1 MKKKLLSLMVVMSLV
16 VSMTLGV
23 TGCGSKSSDS
33 DKKVLKVAF
42 ECAYAPYNWTQESPE
57 VGNGKQAV
65 KIKNADGYAYGY
77 EVELAQRIADEMGY
91 ELEVY
96 KIEWSSILM
105 GLQDGS
111 YDAVMTGVCYS
122 PERDETYDF
131 STPYYKIA
139 LILAVILI
147 YGLIS
152 CYKIGK
158 KDYMGQIKLIAGKNV
173 SLKEELNK
181 EQEYNKIQ
189 YKKMQ
194 EFVENIAHQIK
205 TPLSVITMKLEMIQ
219 ELCGINEDICR
230 LITDCTKN
238 TFKIKM
244 FIKKLLDISRIES
257 GKITLSSDEIVIDY
271 IVEESVECSVDDK
284 QKVSVNYGNED
295 RHRKMYADEG
305 WLLEALINVISNCYE
320 HINQKK
326 GGMVYID
333 ISSNSE
339 VCMITISDNGDG
351 IQDCDVAGIFD
362 RFMSRKSQ
370 DEFHAGIGLNL
381 SKLIIE
387 AHHGNIRAGNSDKY
401 GGAQFKIILPLYKFK
416 GKL

>member
-1 MKKKLLSLMVVMSLV
+1 MDNTVKKKLSVFRKRQTV
-16 VSMTLGV
+16 
-23 TGCGSKSSDS
+23 
-33 DKKVLKVAF
+33 F
-42 ECAYAPYNWTQESPE
+42 
-57 VGNGKQAV
+57 
-65 KIKNADGYAYGY
+65 
-77 EVELAQRIADEMGY
+77 
-91 ELEVY
+91 
-96 KIEWSSILM
+96 
-105 GLQDGS
+105 
-111 YDAVMTGVCYS
+111 
-122 PERDETYDF
+122 
-131 STPYYKIA
+131 
-139 LILAVILI
+139 VII
-147 YGLIS
+147 YGLINAVVIAGIIVYYRLKEQVLAGALYLQDNAYGEAFVRKMFS
-152 CYKIGK
+152 SGITDNNIRAGRTAMESAGYGSHGFS
-158 KDYMGQIKLIAGKNV
+158 YMSRLNGEMYALIAIIVVLLIALGSGLYNCYRLGHKGFVKKVCDVYADNERL
-173 SLKEELNK
+173 SKQLDNEHIYNK
-181 EQEYNKIQ
+181 EQYQ
-189 YKKMQ
+189 KMQ
-194 EFVENIAHQIK
+194 DFIENIAHQIK

-271 IVEESVECSVDDK
+271 IVEESVECAVDDK

-326 GGMVYID
+326 DGMVYID

-351 IQDCDVAGIFD
+351 IQDCDIAGIFD

>member
-1 MKKKLLSLMVVMSLV
+1 M
-16 VSMTLGV
+16 
-23 TGCGSKSSDS
+23 
-33 DKKVLKVAF
+33 
-42 ECAYAPYNWTQESPE
+42 
-57 VGNGKQAV
+57 
-65 KIKNADGYAYGY
+65 
-77 EVELAQRIADEMGY
+77 
-91 ELEVY
+91 
-96 KIEWSSILM
+96 
-105 GLQDGS
+105 
-111 YDAVMTGVCYS
+111 
-122 PERDETYDF
+122 
-131 STPYYKIA
+131 
-139 LILAVILI
+139 
-147 YGLIS
+147 
-152 CYKIGK
+152 
-158 KDYMGQIKLIAGKNV
+158 
-173 SLKEELNK
+173 
-181 EQEYNKIQ
+181 
-189 YKKMQ
+189 
-194 EFVENIAHQIK
+194 
-205 TPLSVITMKLEMIQ
+205 
-219 ELCGINEDICR
+219 
-230 LITDCTKN
+230 
-238 TFKIKM
+238 
-244 FIKKLLDISRIES
+244 
-257 GKITLSSDEIVIDY
+257 
-271 IVEESVECSVDDK
+271 ECSVDDK

-416 GKL
+416 ANCKPYVSRAIYNTVIAINNKLKTFSNQTGGKQDIV

>member
-1 MKKKLLSLMVVMSLV
+1 MGIVRITEEDVKKNVRNYRIKQTFFV
-16 VSMTLGV
+16 LGV
-23 TGCGSKSSDS
+23 MAVSVIIIVSLIVYYNIKQRALVGALYLSDENSAVQLVNNLMYLNINKYTLQAGSDAMLEAGYSAKGYTY
-33 DKKVLKVAF
+33 LLRI
-42 ECAYAPYNWTQESPE
+42 
-57 VGNGKQAV
+57 NG
-65 KIKNADGYAYGY
+65 
-77 EVELAQRIADEMGY
+77 EL
-91 ELEVY
+91 V
-96 KIEWSSILM
+96 
-105 GLQDGS
+105 S
-111 YDAVMTGVCYS
+111 YIVIS
-122 PERDETYDF
+122 
-131 STPYYKIA
+131 

-158 KDYMGQIKLIAGKNV
+158 KDYMGQIKVIAGKNV

-181 EQEYNKIQ
+181 EHEYNKIQ

-326 GGMVYID
+326 DGMVYID

-351 IQDCDVAGIFD
+351 IQDCDIAGIFD

-381 SKLIIE
+381 LKLIIE

>member
-1 MKKKLLSLMVVMSLV
+1 MDNTIKKKLSVFRKRQTV
-16 VSMTLGV
+16 
-23 TGCGSKSSDS
+23 
-33 DKKVLKVAF
+33 F
-42 ECAYAPYNWTQESPE
+42 
-57 VGNGKQAV
+57 
-65 KIKNADGYAYGY
+65 
-77 EVELAQRIADEMGY
+77 
-91 ELEVY
+91 
-96 KIEWSSILM
+96 
-105 GLQDGS
+105 
-111 YDAVMTGVCYS
+111 
-122 PERDETYDF
+122 
-131 STPYYKIA
+131 
-139 LILAVILI
+139 VII
-147 YGLIS
+147 YGLINAAVIAGIIAYYRLKEQALAGALYLEDNAYGEAFVRKMFS
-152 CYKIGK
+152 SGITDNNIRAGRTAMESAGYGSHGFS
-158 KDYMGQIKLIAGKNV
+158 YMSRLNGEMYVLIAIIVVLLIALGSGLYNCYRLGHKGFVKKVCDVYADNERL
-173 SLKEELNK
+173 SKQLENEQIYNK
-181 EQEYNKIQ
+181 EQYQ
-189 YKKMQ
+189 KMQ
-194 EFVENIAHQIK
+194 DFIENIAHQIK

>member
-1 MKKKLLSLMVVMSLV
+1 
-16 VSMTLGV
+16 
-23 TGCGSKSSDS
+23 
-33 DKKVLKVAF
+33 
-42 ECAYAPYNWTQESPE
+42 
-57 VGNGKQAV
+57 
-65 KIKNADGYAYGY
+65 
-77 EVELAQRIADEMGY
+77 
-91 ELEVY
+91 
-96 KIEWSSILM
+96 
-105 GLQDGS
+105 
-111 YDAVMTGVCYS
+111 
-122 PERDETYDF
+122 
-131 STPYYKIA
+131 
-139 LILAVILI
+139 
-147 YGLIS
+147 
-152 CYKIGK
+152 
-158 KDYMGQIKLIAGKNV
+158 MGQIKLIAGKNV

-333 ISSNSE
+333 IS
-339 VCMITISDNGDG
+339 
-351 IQDCDVAGIFD
+351 
-362 RFMSRKSQ
+362 
-370 DEFHAGIGLNL
+370 L
-381 SKLIIE
+381 SLIHI
-387 AHHGNIRAGNSDKY
+387 
-401 GGAQFKIILPLYKFK
+401 
-416 GKL
+416 